1 MKKIPILFISITIL
15 FACSKSDVIDDI
27 SKAKKLAGKYVMT
40 EGPFTRPTSVYIDD
54 SKISFLSVSNDY
66 GTRTRDDKEI
76 DILSDSEI
84 KIVGATHTVAWNG
97 DKLTLDNGNFKYVL
111 IKDSDA
117 PTAEQWVTTINL
129 ESKIKQSTFV
139 KQAENPRVYDLTFYN
154 GFVYTS
160 GHENLKGKYVLT
172 KINLSDFSTTQVP
185 IPNDNITTLGYGDNI
200 EYVGSNKFWV
210 YEWGNPDDYM
220 YEFEEHTLK
229 ETKKILMPNKF
240 DYGYQLAYNGS
251 DLYGAIGTGIRKWN
265 FVGQTWG
272 PKIELSGRFGLT
284 LDNEYLY
291 TSDGNII
298 HKYSLNP
305 IKAVAA
311 YNVSK
316 DNKYFL
322 FGMTLTSKNQIVAS
336 VHNYD
341 NADYEIVTITL
352 P

>member
-1 MKKIPILFISITIL
+1 MKNISILFISIIIL
-15 FACSKSDVIDDI
+15 FACSKSDVINDV

-40 EGPFTRPTSVYIDD
+40 EGPSNRRTTVYIDD
-54 SKISFLSVSNDY
+54 SNISFLSYKDNY
-66 GTRTRDDKEI
+66 GTRTRF
-76 DILSDSEI
+76 DSEFELVSNTEI
-84 KIVGATHTVAWNG
+84 KIGGETHSVAWNG
-97 DKLTLDNGNFKYVL
+97 DKLTLDNGKIKYVML
-111 IKDSDA
+111 KDTDA
-117 PTAEQWVTTINL
+117 PTPEQWVTTINF

-139 KQAENPRVYDLTFYN
+139 NQEDRVADLTVFN
-154 GFVYTS
+154 GYVFTC
-160 GHENLKGKYVLT
+160 GHRNLKGDYVLT
-172 KINLSDFSTTQVP
+172 KINLSDFTTTQVP
-185 IPNDNITTLGYGDNI
+185 IPKENITTLGYEYNI

-336 VHNYD
+336 VYNND
-341 NADYEIVTITL
+341 NDDYEIVTITL